1 MDILGKELST
11 TIAVRE
17 AREFHKKLTWE
28 VIGGQLIMLTTLG
41 LMAYFDISLTW
52 IVGIG
57 FFLATGTITGIL
69 LQSVLRFD
77 AGRAYVGNCSRLITV
92 EPG

>member
-41 LMAYFDISLTW
+41 LMAYFDVSVAWMVAAAYAQASGPPKCCVQNGNAEVRSLL
-52 IVGIG
+52 V
-57 FFLATGTITGIL
+57 
-69 LQSVLRFD
+69 
-77 AGRAYVGNCSRLITV
+77 
-92 EPG
+92 